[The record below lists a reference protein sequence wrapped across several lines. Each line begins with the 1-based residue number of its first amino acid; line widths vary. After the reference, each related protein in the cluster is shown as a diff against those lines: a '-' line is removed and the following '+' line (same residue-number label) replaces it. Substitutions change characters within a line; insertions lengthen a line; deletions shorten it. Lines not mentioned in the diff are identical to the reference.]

1 MHFVDGT
8 RARETENI
16 IVQAYDYELLLVEEP
31 GACGVCVYN
40 QRKIN

>member
-31 GACGVCVYN
+31 GACACVCITN
-40 QRKIN
+40 ER